1 MIAGSGDPCNLLPAF
16 AHLLSPSGR
25 REIGPAGVSC
35 TGYVFRSDR
44 VSLPSPPASSS
55 SRLQLLADQCVQC
68 GLCLPACPTY
78 ALEPLE
84 TESPRGRIALIK
96 AWESGVADPTEAG
109 DQHLDHCLGCR
120 RCETVC
126 PANVR
131 YGEILTLARSSQ
143 RQRRRPGRRQRLFEA
158 LAARPTLLHH
168 LLSVYRWAHPLLSKA
183 LRPLPRPPAPSLRIA
198 APTIARQDRRQRES
212 GNGLAS
218 VGSGSVGSGVGS
230 GTPTVA
236 LFAGCVA
243 RGYDGP
249 LQAALA
255 RLCAATGTRL
265 AIPAAQTCCGSL
277 HAHAGDAEKATALAA
292 QNRAA
297 FAPGTAVLNLAS
309 GCHTHIVDALRGHS
323 DVVDAIVWLERRAD
337 RLRFSARNERI
348 ALHLPCTQ
356 RSASR
361 SDGALRALLARVP
374 GLEIV
379 VLDETPNPFGAAN
392 SAGCCGAAGT
402 QMLTDPERAAR
413 LRQPLLEQIVAS
425 GATRVLSANIGCR
438 LHLANA
444 ANVPVQHPLEF
455 LGSCLAE

>member
-1 MIAGSGDPCNLLPAF
+1 MPQAF
-16 AHLLSPSGR
+16 SATCCR
-25 REIGPAGVSC
+25 REIGPAQFAPRSRSRETGPARVSC
-35 TGYVFRSDR
+35 ADCVFRSDR
-44 VSLPSPPASSS
+44 VSLPSPSNSSP

-84 TESPRGRIALIK
+84 TESPRGRIALAK
-96 AWESGVADPTEAG
+96 AWETGLADPTDAG

-126 PANVR
+126 PAGVR
-131 YGEILTLARSSQ
+131 YGEILTLARTSQ
-143 RQRRRPGRRQRLFEA
+143 RKRRLPGRRQRLFEA
-158 LAARPTLLHH
+158 LAARPELLRR
-168 LLSVYRWAHPLLSKA
+168 LLGVYRLAHPFLPKA
-183 LRPLPRPPAPSLRIA
+183 LRLLPRPPAFSSLIA
-198 APTIARQDRRQRES
+198 APSIAEQNRWHNNSRDNS
-212 GNGLAS
+212 A
-218 VGSGSVGSGVGS
+218 
-230 GTPTVA
+230 TPTVA

-255 RLCAATGTRL
+255 RLCAAAGAELT
-265 AIPAAQTCCGSL
+265 IPAHQTCCGSL
-277 HAHAGDAEKATALAA
+277 HAHAGDAETASALAA

-297 FAPGTAVLNLAS
+297 FAPGTTVLNLAS
-309 GCHTHIVDALRGHS
+309 GCHDHILDALRGDT
-323 DVVDAIVWLERRAD
+323 DVVDAIVWLGRQAD
-337 RLRFSARNERI
+337 KLRFSARNERI

-374 GLEIV
+374 GLAIV
-379 VLDETPNPFGAAN
+379 VLDETPHPNGGAI

-413 LRQPLLEQIVAS
+413 LRQPLLDQIAAS

-444 ANVPVQHPLEF
+444 AGVPVQHPLEF
-455 LGSCLAE
+455 LGGCLTE

>member
-1 MIAGSGDPCNLLPAF
+1 MIAGDGDPRNLRPAF
-16 AHLLSPSGR
+16 AHLSSPSGR
-25 REIGPAGVSC
+25 HGIGPGGVSC

-126 PANVR
+126 PAGVR
-131 YGEILTLARSSQ
+131 YGEILTLARTSQ
-143 RQRRRPGRRQRLFEA
+143 RQRRLPGRRQRLFEA
-158 LAARPTLLHH
+158 LAARPTLLRR
-168 LLSVYRWAHPLLSKA
+168 LLGAYRWAHPLLPKA
-183 LRPLPRPPAPSLRIA
+183 LRPLPRPPASSPRIA
-198 APTIARQDRRQRES
+198 APAIASQDRRQRES
-212 GNGLAS
+212 GNGLAR
-218 VGSGSVGSGVGS
+218 VGLGSVGSG
-230 GTPTVA
+230 TPSVA

-255 RLCAATGTRL
+255 RLCAAAGSRMDV
-265 AIPAAQTCCGSL
+265 PAEQTCCGSL
-277 HAHAGDAEKATALAA
+277 HAHAGDAEKANTLAL

-297 FAPGTAVLNLAS
+297 FVPETTVLNLAS
-309 GCHTHIVDALRGHS
+309 GCHAHILDALRGHS
-323 DVVDAIVWLERRAD
+323 DVVDAIAWLERRAD
-337 RLRFSARNERI
+337 GLRFSARNERI

-374 GLEIV
+374 GLEVV
-379 VLDETPNPFGAAN
+379 VLDETPNPYDGTN
-392 SAGCCGAAGT
+392 RAGCCGAAGT

-413 LRQPLLEQIVAS
+413 LRQPLLDQIVAS
-425 GATRVLSANIGCR
+425 GATCVLSANIGCR

-444 ANVPVQHPLEF
+444 AGVPVQHPLEF
-455 LGSCLAE
+455 LGACLAE